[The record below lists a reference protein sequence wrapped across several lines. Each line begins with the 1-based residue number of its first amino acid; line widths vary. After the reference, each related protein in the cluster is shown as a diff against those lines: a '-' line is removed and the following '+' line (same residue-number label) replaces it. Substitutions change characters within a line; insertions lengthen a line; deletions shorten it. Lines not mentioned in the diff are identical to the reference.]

1 MPERRPRVFEPRVEG
16 GGAHAIAEP
25 RHGVR
30 GDSFPS
36 TRRLVF
42 AVRLAPTCEGF
53 RERQTRPSRGDL
65 LHHAALPPQ
74 ILDAMEPTRQ
84 HATKASA
91 DPRAKR
97 DHLAAI
103 FSTTRRSLRRS
114 STRWNQRA
122 KATIWRSSPP
132 RGAPSAILDAM
143 EPTSRGDLLHHAA
156 LPPQILDAMSPTR
169 EGFCERQTR
178 PSRGD
183 LLHHAA
189 LPPQI
194 LDAMSPTREGF
205 RERQT
210 RPPRGDLLHH
220 VALPLGP
227 LDGVCP
233 RPERDGSVSVSK
245 PRGES
250 PRPRLDA
257 SSSLCVFERVD
268 PPMERRGGGAS
279 GRASE
284 RLRHQSSQPR
294 RLLHRFDP
302 PLKRAPDPTET
313 PPT

>member
-1 MPERRPRVFEPRVEG
+1 MSP
-16 GGAHAIAEP
+16 
-25 RHGVR
+25 
-30 GDSFPS
+30 
-36 TRRLVF
+36 TR
-42 AVRLAPTCEGF
+42 EGF
-53 RERQTRPSRGDL
+53 CERQTRPPRGDL

-74 ILDAMEPTRQ
+74 ILDAMEPTREGFCERQ
-84 HATKASA
+84 
-91 DPRAKR
+91 
-97 DHLAAI
+97 
-103 FSTTRRSLRRS
+103 TR
-114 STRWNQRA
+114 
-122 KATIWRSSPP
+122 PP
-132 RGAPSAILDAM
+132 RGDLLHRAALPPQILDAM
-143 EPTSRGDLLHHAA
+143 SPTREGFCERQTRPPRGDLLHHAA
-156 LPPQILDAMSPTR
+156 LPPQILDAMSQRAKAPRAPNATISR
-169 EGFCERQTR
+169 SSPPRGAPSADPRRDEPNARRLCERQTR

-210 RPPRGDLLHH
+210 RPSRGDLLHH

-257 SSSLCVFERVD
+257 LSSLCVFERVD

-284 RLRHQSSQPR
+284 RLRHQSSRPR